1 MIDPHIPR
9 WFVEGTTKEIVV
21 GILGGL
27 IVWTG
32 ATLKRFASNRIDRRR
47 FPLAGE
53 YISRFEDETDHGKVW
68 VSAPVNLKQRGLKVD
83 GITHIG
89 DKKWR
94 LSGTIDPKGGYV
106 SGIYR
111 AENPYDR
118 GVGNFFLMI
127 QPDDD
132 LVGLWSGY
140 DSTNEK
146 ISVGGY
152 RFHKIAQVK
161 IRKVTKETAAS
172 CMAIAED
179 QLGKDYIPEKDFMNT
194 NFYSVYGIVRRDV
207 AGFAIG
213 KSFEQQDFL
222 QQFPQVSRLLSHTLT
237 WSNTVGMVSSVA
249 MRQDYQRRGVGY
261 SLVRSVLAHFDSCGV
276 PIVVMLGWSASDGVH
291 IAGIARAMGFA
302 EKATIPEYWRDDS
315 LSKGYRC
322 PVCGDPPCHCS
333 AILYVRH
340 HPIHP

>member
-1 MIDPHIPR
+1 MVDPHVPR

-27 IVWTG
+27 IVWAG
-32 ATLKRFASNRIDRRR
+32 ASLKRFVVNRLDRHR

-53 YISRFEDETDHGKVW
+53 YISQFEDETHHGKVW
-68 VSAPVNLKQRGLKVD
+68 VSAPAKLKQHGLKVD
-83 GITHIG
+83 GVTYIG
-89 DKKWR
+89 DKRWR

-106 SGIYR
+106 SGVYG

-127 QPDDD
+127 QQNND

-152 RFHKIAQVK
+152 RFHKVAPVK
-161 IRKVTKETAAS
+161 IRKVSKETAAS
-172 CMAIAED
+172 CMAIAEN
-179 QLGKDYIPEKDFMNT
+179 QLGKDYIPEKDFLNT
-194 NFYSVYGIVRRDV
+194 DFYPVYGMVKYDV

-213 KSFEQQDFL
+213 KAFEQQGFL
-222 QQFPQVSRLLSHTLT
+222 NKFPKVAQRMPNALPWADTI
-237 WSNTVGMVSSVA
+237 GMVSSVA
-249 MRQDYQRRGVGY
+249 IRQDYQGRGVGY
-261 SLVRSVLAHFDSCGV
+261 LLVRDVLQHFDGHNISMM
-276 PIVVMLGWSASDGVH
+276 VMLGWATSDGVH
-291 IAGIARAMGFA
+291 IAGIARALGFT
-302 EKATIPEYWRDDS
+302 EKGTIPEYWHEDS
-315 LSKGYRC
+315 LAKGYQC

-333 AILYVRH
+333 AVLYVRH
-340 HPIHP
+340 RPVH